1 MKDGVEGEG
10 GRDEDHG
17 HDNYHKRQLRV
28 DEVEASLLEKSQ
40 RSRLGY
46 KVAQDFTSVGLNKSA
61 C

>member
-17 HDNYHKRQLRV
+17 HDDHHERQLRV
-28 DEVEASLLEKSQ
+28 DEVEASLLEK
-40 RSRLGY
+40 SRLGY
-46 KVAQDFTSVGLNKSA
+46 KVAQDFTSVGLNKTA